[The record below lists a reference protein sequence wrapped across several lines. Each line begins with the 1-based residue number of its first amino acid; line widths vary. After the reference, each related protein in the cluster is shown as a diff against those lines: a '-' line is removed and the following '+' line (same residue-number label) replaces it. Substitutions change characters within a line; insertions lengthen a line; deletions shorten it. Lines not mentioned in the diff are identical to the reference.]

1 MVLIR
6 DGCSGDE
13 LNMLFSY
20 LHFFKKETF
29 KPVQYVDTEC
39 LLGVMRSLKSTKAAI
54 FHSSHSFSVVTAVRN
69 FFFYS

>member
-6 DGCSGDE
+6 DGCSSDE

-29 KPVQYVDTEC
+29 KPV
-39 LLGVMRSLKSTKAAI
+39 
-54 FHSSHSFSVVTAVRN
+54 
-69 FFFYS
+69 